1 MDFKKQTETQRK
13 SKDIVTLLENNGYD
27 DAIVI
32 LRKGSEVGITASDMN
47 SDFAPDMLYYLYNKL
62 EEKLK
67 IMFAVQILGINVG
80 QMVTEV
86 LDDDELRDF
95 LTMGEDKED
104 ED

>member
-1 MDFKKQTETQRK
+1 MDFKKRTETQRK

-32 LRKGSEVGITASDMN
+32 LRKGSEVGITVSDMN

-62 EEKLK
+62 EENLK